1 VDRSDYE
8 QKADEAVRGFLD
20 GGAPL
25 EDSIVSIA
33 TRDQLNPE
41 QIKRIVEMANTA
53 AFLEMFKRKSGDDR
67 MVEFETAS
75 PESVI
80 KKFYEV
86 GPNSFGTTVVSVSG
100 YPDLST
106 AGSFFD
112 DVADENSSCGCGMK
126 MDPCSCMSAD
136 PIVEVSKE
144 ASWKP
149 RVDNINKQK
158 LAIRLDKA
166 KEVIADKLAAAYY
179 EADEISTKLASKFK
193 SIYDR
198 DKLAEFEQDGLSQ
211 FGPSA
216 VYGFNAIRSKLHKPL
231 YERMPSSEIVKKA
244 SEFHLADS
252 RQPEMVLLGSFLEKV
267 AQIKEYDHAKKAI
280 EVAYEI

>member
-1 VDRSDYE
+1 MDRSDYE

-86 GPNSFGTTVVSVSG
+86 GPNSFGATVVSVSG
-100 YPDLST
+100 SPDLAS

-126 MDPCSCMSAD
+126 MDPCSCMSAG

-149 RVDNINKQK
+149 RVDSINKQK
-158 LAIRLDKA
+158 LAVRLDKA

-179 EADEISTKLASKFK
+179 EADEIADKLSAKFK

-198 DKLAEFEQDGLSQ
+198 DKLAEFEQDGLAH
-211 FGPSA
+211 FGPKA
-216 VYGFNAIRSKLHKPL
+216 VYGFNAVRSRLKKPL
-231 YERMPSSEIVKKA
+231 YESMPSESVVKTA
-244 SEFHLADS
+244 SEFHLVDS
-252 RQPEMVLLGSFLEKV
+252 RQPEIALLGSFLEKV